1 MNGGINMEEVKTSE
15 GFLVLK
21 VSNQELAKA
30 TNQEHCVCDHCLAS
44 PEEGYYVAVL
54 NSWLCPLCYA
64 KWKKHATR
72 YSKDIPVE
80 EINYQYYKNKLE
92 GIKEFTVHNYGD
104 KHA

>member
-1 MNGGINMEEVKTSE
+1 MEEVKTSE

-30 TNQEHCVCDHCLAS
+30 TKQEHCVCDHCLAS

-64 KWKKHATR
+64 DWKKHATR
-72 YSKDIPVE
+72 YSEDVPVE
-80 EINYQYYKNKLE
+80 ERNYRRYKTLLK
-92 GIKEFTVHNYGD
+92 F
-104 KHA
+104 